1 MNPLVQIA
9 FNTISQFGLSE
20 TDKQA
25 LIGMLQGSPM
35 EIQQKEAKKRLEKT
49 SEDDL
54 LEVEVL
60 RELLGNK
67 QLFPPKKWN
76 GFHKGI
82 KVF

>member
-25 LIGMLQGSPM
+25 LIGMLQGLSM
-35 EIQQKEAKKRLEKT
+35 EIQQTEAKKRLKKT

-67 QLFPPKKWN
+67 QLFPPEKWN

>member
-25 LIGMLQGSPM
+25 LIGMLQGLPM
-35 EIQQKEAKKRLEKT
+35 EIQQKEAKKRLKKT

-60 RELLGNK
+60 RELLGKK

>member
-9 FNTISQFGLSE
+9 YNTISQFGLSD
-20 TDKQA
+20 TDKQT
-25 LIGMLQGSPM
+25 LIGMLQGSPK
-35 EIQQKEAKKRLEKT
+35 EIQQKQAKKRLKKV

-60 RELLGNK
+60 RELLENK
-67 QLFPPKKWN
+67 QLFPPKNWN
-76 GFHKGI
+76 GTHKGM